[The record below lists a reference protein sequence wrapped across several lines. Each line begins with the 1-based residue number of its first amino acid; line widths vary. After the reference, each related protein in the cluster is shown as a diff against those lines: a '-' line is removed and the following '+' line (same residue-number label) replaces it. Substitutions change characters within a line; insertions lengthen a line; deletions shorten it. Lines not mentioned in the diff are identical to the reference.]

1 MEEKFGV
8 SVGKIN
14 GECVLDIARVAS
26 CSTLFLIGS
35 TCASERLL

>member
-1 MEEKFGV
+1 MEGKFGV
-8 SVGKIN
+8 SVGEIN
-14 GECVLDIARVAS
+14 DECVLGIARVAS